1 MKYKLVGITND
12 VFQSRKVIMTSS
24 NLSILKNMKGV
35 VSGFG
40 VYLYLR
46 IEKGC

>member
-1 MKYKLVGITND
+1 MKYKLVGVTVD

-24 NLSILKNMKGV
+24 NLSILKNMKSV

-40 VYLYLR
+40 FYSSLR
-46 IEKGC
+46 IEKA